1 MANDS
6 DRNPLE
12 FKASPAI
19 PHWIGED
26 SEPLIFNKLTTISM
40 KTVKQ
45 EISLLLNNLPDD
57 CSLEEVQYHI
67 YVLEKVR
74 QALDVADRDRT
85 LSQDEAENLLSKWL
99 IK

>member
-1 MANDS
+1 
-6 DRNPLE
+6 
-12 FKASPAI
+12 
-19 PHWIGED
+19 
-26 SEPLIFNKLTTISM
+26 M

-45 EISLLLNNLPDD
+45 EISLLLKNLPDD

>member
-1 MANDS
+1 
-6 DRNPLE
+6 
-12 FKASPAI
+12 
-19 PHWIGED
+19 
-26 SEPLIFNKLTTISM
+26 M

-45 EISLLLNNLPDD
+45 EISLLLKNLPDD

-74 QALDVADRDRT
+74 QALDVADCDRT

>member
-1 MANDS
+1 
-6 DRNPLE
+6 
-12 FKASPAI
+12 
-19 PHWIGED
+19 
-26 SEPLIFNKLTTISM
+26 M

-45 EISLLLNNLPDD
+45 EISLLLNKLPDD
-57 CSLEEVQYHI
+57 CSVEEVQYHI

-74 QALDVADRDRT
+74 QALAVADRDRT

>member
-1 MANDS
+1 
-6 DRNPLE
+6 
-12 FKASPAI
+12 
-19 PHWIGED
+19 
-26 SEPLIFNKLTTISM
+26 M